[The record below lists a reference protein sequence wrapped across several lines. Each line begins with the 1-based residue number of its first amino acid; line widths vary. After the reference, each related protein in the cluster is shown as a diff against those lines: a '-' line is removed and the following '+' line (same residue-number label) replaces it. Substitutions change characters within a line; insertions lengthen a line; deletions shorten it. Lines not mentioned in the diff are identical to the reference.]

1 MYFYKAYNEMS
12 DNYQFDKNSKLFQ
25 KFLAL
30 KANKTNES
38 FTAKSP
44 NNHSL
49 TLLNS
54 KTQASSTAHT

>member
-1 MYFYKAYNEMS
+1 MS